1 MTCETRCHKKLG
13 FHHLFRRYIFGKT
26 TGGGDQID
34 PPAFLGLVNRTCG
47 FRINPYLFLF
57 KLKLK
62 KVFAGKMC
70 YSHD

>member
-26 TGGGDQID
+26 IRGGDQID

-47 FRINPYLFLF
+47 NITKCVILMTEIPQMEIHLSY
-57 KLKLK
+57 
-62 KVFAGKMC
+62 
-70 YSHD
+70 D